1 MSLILNHVFG
11 FVLRYFPV
19 VASTAG
25 PTFPSLPPQA
35 EDGIP
40 DVELDKESCVV
51 QNW

>member
-11 FVLRYFPV
+11 FVLRFFPV